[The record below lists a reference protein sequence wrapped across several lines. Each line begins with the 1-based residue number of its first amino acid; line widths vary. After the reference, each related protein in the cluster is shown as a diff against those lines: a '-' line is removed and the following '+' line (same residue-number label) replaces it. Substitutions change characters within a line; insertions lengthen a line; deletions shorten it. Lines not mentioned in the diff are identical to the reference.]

1 MRVKNESSVKPG
13 MSPLSLSLVTA
24 YEPAR
29 ALNADVT
36 TLRVVCPAAIVNA
49 AKDHNHR

>member
-1 MRVKNESSVKPG
+1 MKVARNRVCRR
-13 MSPLSLSLVTA
+13 SLSLVTA

-29 ALNADVT
+29 ALNANVT